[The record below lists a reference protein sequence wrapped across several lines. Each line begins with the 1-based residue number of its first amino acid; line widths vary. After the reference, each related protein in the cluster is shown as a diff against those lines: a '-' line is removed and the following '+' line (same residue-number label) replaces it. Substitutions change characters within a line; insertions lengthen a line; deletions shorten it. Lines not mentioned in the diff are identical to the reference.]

1 MNLPES
7 IMAYLILNSLV
18 QDDGV
23 DGFIDVMPD
32 MPDKCTA
39 IFEYASYRLEG
50 LAYERRIQIEARDV
64 TAELARAQA
73 LAIANLLD
81 MLEPGAGT
89 VLSDRIVPITLLDS
103 PTQLKVDER
112 NRVYYSFNIQVVAM
126 MD

>member
-7 IMAYLILNSLV
+7 LLAYLILHSLV

-32 MPDKCTA
+32 SPDKCTA

-50 LAYERRIQIEARDV
+50 LAYERRFQIETRDV
-64 TAELARAQA
+64 SAELARAQA

-112 NRVYYSFNIQVVAM
+112 NRVYYSFNIQIIAM